1 MNKNFKLIVIGN
13 IVSSIAASLYS
24 FCTSLFILD
33 ITKNAMIMSIFLAY
47 SLGLSIIIQPLAG
60 VYVEHHNKVKIM
72 YITDFFFSLT
82 DILLFFL
89 LCVGNNVVLIM
100 TLLYVNATINTMMS
114 ALFQPASAAL
124 IPNVVGNDYLQK
136 AYSIFSIIGN
146 VTNIFGIIC
155 ASLLYSLIGYKWI
168 VLINGTLIGISA
180 FSELFIKIDESSNS
194 DNGEKK
200 NYLKEFIQGMNFLR
214 GRKILVILL
223 AYAVCINAFMAGIFS
238 TTFPFLY
245 KIELS
250 VEPIFLGMMQVTISL
265 GGIGGAVFVSKREII
280 NKEKAVFGG
289 FWGVAIVVWCY
300 FITYVLF
307 KNEKL
312 SFLVFHIIYLILS
325 FCIGILAVIIQV
337 SISTIYTIQTDQM
350 YLSRIM
356 AIRMTLST
364 ASAPIAMLIFGGL
377 LNCFPVKIVFMI
389 ASIGILFIVI
399 FLRAWSRHLGE

>member
-1 MNKNFKLIVIGN
+1 
-13 IVSSIAASLYS
+13 
-24 FCTSLFILD
+24 
-33 ITKNAMIMSIFLAY
+33 
-47 SLGLSIIIQPLAG
+47 
-60 VYVEHHNKVKIM
+60 
-72 YITDFFFSLT
+72 
-82 DILLFFL
+82 
-89 LCVGNNVVLIM
+89 M

-155 ASLLYSLIGYKWI
+155 ASLLYSLLGYKWI

-200 NYLKEFIQGMNFLR
+200 NYLKEFIQGMDFLR